1 MTWSRRT
8 WAVAIVVGT
17 LVTVGYVYL
26 AIVVVP
32 AWRAD
37 RIKSSKPEA
46 QASAR
51 ENERVSV
58 RTAMLAVLA
67 GAIAAAGAVYTGRT
81 YALNKRE
88 AARTF
93 ELNRR
98 GQRTDRFT
106 RAVDQL
112 GEDGKLDVR
121 LGGIYALEQL
131 AKESA
136 EDHGPIMEV
145 LCAYV
150 RGHAPAKER
159 ERPVEEPLGE
169 GPPADHEPGVQP
181 WAPVGD
187 PPVDIQAVIT
197 VLARRREDHD
207 ARARLKLD
215 LRHADLRFVDIRGLP
230 APFAHLD
237 GAIFFDANLT
247 EAIVTHAN
255 LAGAYLDGAICFAAD
270 LSQADLSDAY
280 LRGAYLT
287 GANLTGAN
295 LTRANL
301 TRANLTRANLTANL
315 AGATFTGGTLTA
327 ANLNNAI

>member
-1 MTWSRRT
+1 M
-8 WAVAIVVGT
+8 VAIVVGT

-150 RGHAPAKER
+150 RGHAPPRSANGRSKSRWAKGR
-159 ERPVEEPLGE
+159 RP
-169 GPPADHEPGVQP
+169 
-181 WAPVGD
+181 
-187 PPVDIQAVIT
+187 IT
-197 VLARRREDHD
+197 SLAFSRGRRW
-207 ARARLKLD
+207 
-215 LRHADLRFVDIRGLP
+215 
-230 APFAHLD
+230 
-237 GAIFFDANLT
+237 
-247 EAIVTHAN
+247 VTRQWT
-255 LAGAYLDGAICFAAD
+255 
-270 LSQADLSDAY
+270 SKP
-280 LRGAYLT
+280 
-287 GANLTGAN
+287 
-295 LTRANL
+295 
-301 TRANLTRANLTANL
+301 
-315 AGATFTGGTLTA
+315 
-327 ANLNNAI
+327 